1 MINSLKITP
10 REEEVLRLL
19 ANDYT
24 SRELAAHL
32 HISMETV
39 KSHRRNLSQKFG
51 VKTTGGLIKKGFEYG
66 VLNISL

>member
-1 MINSLKITP
+1 MINTLKITP
-10 REEEVLRLL
+10 REKEVLRLL

-39 KSHRRNLSQKFG
+39 KSHRRNLSHKFG